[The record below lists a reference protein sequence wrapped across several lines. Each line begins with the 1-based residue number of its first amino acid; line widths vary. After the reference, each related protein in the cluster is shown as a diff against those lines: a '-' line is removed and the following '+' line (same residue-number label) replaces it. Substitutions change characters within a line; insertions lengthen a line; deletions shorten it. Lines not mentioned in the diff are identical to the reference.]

1 MSLKI
6 GCMMLNQSQGLKIMD
21 LGCRMILTLII
32 FYRRRVLPEL
42 GESDEDM
49 DPSQSIPRLINYY
62 INCIREEGK
71 RIYSYRGHQD
81 SSFITR

>member
-1 MSLKI
+1 
-6 GCMMLNQSQGLKIMD
+6 
-21 LGCRMILTLII
+21 
-32 FYRRRVLPEL
+32 
-42 GESDEDM
+42 M

-81 SSFITR
+81 SSFITLDQELLSREKPYVNVSRSKSLIFKSTANRSFSMVTLCI